1 MANSKFRVGGGYTVF
16 SYHGL
21 PLAYVDVVRETA
33 PRPVAAPQAIQ
44 PLDAPY
50 PIEIALPAALEAGT
64 IEITFREQWN
74 SEVWEQLG
82 GANGPFVHTQD
93 LLEVFKVQ
101 LQQDEVALT
110 KVIGTPG
117 QTPIRTITYKNVT
130 VVNVMID
137 ETVNIGTMTFPKSV
151 QFMYTQRLEL
161 WSS

>member
-16 SYHGL
+16 HYNNL

-44 PLDAPY
+44 PLDEPY
-50 PIEIALPAALEAGT
+50 PVEIALPAALEAGT

-82 GANGPFVHTQD
+82 GPFVHTQD
-93 LLEVFKVQ
+93 LLAVFKAQ
-101 LQQDEVALT
+101 LQQGAVNLT

-117 QTPIRTITYKNVT
+117 QTSIRTITYKNVT

-151 QFMYTQRLEL
+151 QFMYTQRLEQ
-161 WSS
+161 WTS